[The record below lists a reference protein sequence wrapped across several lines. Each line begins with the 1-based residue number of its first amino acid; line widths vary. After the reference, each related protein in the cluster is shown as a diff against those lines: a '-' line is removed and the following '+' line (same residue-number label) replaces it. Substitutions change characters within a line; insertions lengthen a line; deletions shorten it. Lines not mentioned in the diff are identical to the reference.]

1 MAAHSHYGLHT
12 HACHIM
18 NPSGGF
24 GHGECRRGG
33 ARPRELWVFPPM
45 DVSWILTPTR
55 ITGWSHK
62 TMEWAQLPL
71 ASHSTLLRLEKTIIN
86 TDAGGHPGSLAC
98 FPGVGLLFSAVLQLS
113 WGPSK
118 PCPGQPSYSLG
129 FFNSPRVQLSE
140 YSLPRSSFWYCW
152 GNGEQAS
159 RPEDPGHGL
168 SPKGSGWE
176 HSLATEDS
184 IPQLS
189 IQDQGR
195 DFLSPR
201 WGLLGTRI
209 EQTKYYPN
217 VHRLRSKILPD
228 QRLQGLT

>member
-1 MAAHSHYGLHT
+1 MGRGLWERGQLREKWPWKVLFASDPSHWLSIPTSLQGKGSAQQPQKAFPGSHGASDSHMTPWLPHSHYELHT

-33 ARPRELWVFPPM
+33 ARPDELWVFPLM

-71 ASHSTLLRLEKTIIN
+71 ASHSTLLRLKKTIIN

-118 PCPGQPSYSLG
+118 PCPGQPSCSLG
-129 FFNSPRVQLSE
+129 FFNSP
-140 YSLPRSSFWYCW
+140 SST
-152 GNGEQAS
+152 EQVFPA
-159 RPEDPGHGL
+159 
-168 SPKGSGWE
+168 
-176 HSLATEDS
+176 
-184 IPQLS
+184 QVF
-189 IQDQGR
+189 
-195 DFLSPR
+195 FLV
-201 WGLLGTRI
+201 LLG
-209 EQTKYYPN
+209 KWGA
-217 VHRLRSKILPD
+217 S
-228 QRLQGLT
+228 